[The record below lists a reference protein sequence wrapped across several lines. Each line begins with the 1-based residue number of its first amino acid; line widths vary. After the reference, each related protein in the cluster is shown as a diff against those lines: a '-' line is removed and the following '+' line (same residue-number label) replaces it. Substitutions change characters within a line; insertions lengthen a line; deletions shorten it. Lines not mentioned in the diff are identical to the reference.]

1 VVAAESRR
9 PPGLSI
15 IFLMYNEEGS
25 IAAVLDE
32 ALAFCRQTLDDWE
45 ILVIN
50 DGSTD
55 GSPAIVAEYAAREP
69 RLRRVDHATNG
80 GMGAGMRT
88 GIEHASKPWFIFN
101 ASDGQVPCAEI
112 GTMLPVLDRAD
123 IVLTT
128 YLRRADHLGRKVMS
142 RGLRWLLRAAAGIRF
157 ELEGLYLYPT
167 AVARE
172 LLPRIGSNS
181 FVFSFELIQRGV
193 ERGLTTETIQI
204 RCLPRM
210 AGESKV
216 VSVPRIRRVATEVF
230 AYRQR
235 RLDEAREAS
244 RSR

>member
-1 VVAAESRR
+1 
-9 PPGLSI
+9 
-15 IFLMYNEEGS
+15 
-25 IAAVLDE
+25 
-32 ALAFCRQTLDDWE
+32 
-45 ILVIN
+45 
-50 DGSTD
+50 
-55 GSPAIVAEYAAREP
+55 
-69 RLRRVDHATNG
+69 
-80 GMGAGMRT
+80 
-88 GIEHASKPWFIFN
+88 
-101 ASDGQVPCAEI
+101 
-112 GTMLPVLDRAD
+112 
-123 IVLTT
+123 VLTT

-172 LLPRIGSNS
+172 LLPRIGSSS